1 MLYKSVTVLVEC
13 HSSVLMLKGMKKKR
27 IAVRGHSDAQLR
39 RVSRLPSANR
49 RRRRRRRNHKRH
61 LVKISALAICNE
73 RNHRGLAKDKR
84 TRFGRM
90 RTVLPPLTQIDKS
103 RNSQKEMLYCTALH
117 CSINVTPS
125 LRLRQTHLR
134 VTVDT
139 VVGANYYYHYV
150 RTHLDTVVD
159 RRVFWGE
166 SRK

>member
-1 MLYKSVTVLVEC
+1 MLCKSVTVLVEC

-103 RNSQKEMLYCTALH
+103 RNSQKEMLYCTALYH
-117 CSINVTPS
+117 QCHTVIALTPNPFES
-125 LRLRQTHLR
+125 DCRYSSWGQLLLPL
-134 VTVDT
+134 
-139 VVGANYYYHYV
+139 
-150 RTHLDTVVD
+150 RTHAPRYCSRSKGVLG
-159 RRVFWGE
+159 GE
-166 SRK
+166 